1 MSGIG
6 IRYSIVV
13 DEPLEVAHESDDD
26 CSLVCNPIKL
36 FRHSGWTF
44 TTAEKCSSSHY
55 CPPLHSGRLLALMLC
70 VSRDSYA
77 RLSPKALATGP
88 EERL

>member
-55 CPPLHSGRLLALMLC
+55 CPPSQRAS
-70 VSRDSYA
+70 SRTNAMRIA
-77 RLSPKALATGP
+77 R
-88 EERL
+88 